1 MSTDNRAAS
10 RIIRTTFDEGALRAA
25 AEACREE
32 IGGRPSVVFAF
43 ISADWREHLDD
54 FIEVVQVYGHAV
66 EIVGC
71 SSDGFIGAGEE
82 DENVSGCSLLFLKL
96 PDTKLSF
103 LELEPHHMD
112 DFRAPAGSSEDAS
125 WIALCNPF
133 LGHAEN
139 WMTRWNTV
147 FHHAP
152 TFGGLASGGRAP
164 EDVFLFH
171 NRKHTNLACLG
182 VQFAGGIRIGGVVS
196 QGCRP
201 IGDPYTITEVD
212 ENVVVSIAS
221 RKAFE
226 VLEEAFESLETD
238 EKKSAQGNI
247 FAGLAVS
254 EYVDDFK
261 RGDFLVR
268 NILGGDPNAGVLAL
282 GAFPRPGQTVQF
294 QIRDKDAADEDLRE
308 LCQEAQ
314 QKDGSPFAGLLFSC
328 TGRGSRMFGFP
339 NHDAGVIED
348 TFGKIPLSGYFCN
361 GEIGPVGG
369 KNFLHG
375 YTASTAFFYHA

>member
-1 MSTDNRAAS
+1 MRAAV
-10 RIIRTTFDEGALRAA
+10 
-25 AEACREE
+25 EACREE
-32 IGGRPSVVFAF
+32 IGDRPSIVYAF
-43 ISADWREHLDD
+43 VSADWREHIND
-54 FIEVVQVYGHAV
+54 FIEIVQVYGHAA
-66 EIVGC
+66 EIIGC
-71 SSDGFIGAGEE
+71 SADGFIGTGEE

-96 PDTKLSF
+96 PDTDLNI
-103 LELEPHHMD
+103 LEIEPHEMD
-112 DFRAPAGSSEDAS
+112 SFKPPPSSVEGAS
-125 WIALCNPF
+125 WISLCNPF
-133 LGHAEN
+133 LAHAEN

-147 FHHAP
+147 FNHSP
-152 TFGGLASGGRAP
+152 TFGGLASGGSDP
-164 EDVFLFH
+164 SDVFLFH
-171 NRKHTNLACLG
+171 NRKTENLSCVA
-182 VQFAGGIRIGGVVS
+182 VQFNGGIKIGGVVS

-226 VLEEAFESLETD
+226 VLEEAFESLATE
-238 EKKSAQGNI
+238 EKKTAQGNI

-308 LCQEAQ
+308 LCREAQ
-314 QKDGSPFAGLLFSC
+314 AENGTPFAGLLFSC
-328 TGRGSRMFGFP
+328 TGRGSRMFGVP
-339 NHDAGVIED
+339 NHDAGVVED
-348 TFGKIPLSGYFCN
+348 TFGKVPLNGFFCN
-361 GEIGPVGG
+361 GEIGPIGG
-369 KNFLHG
+369 NNFLHG